1 VTEDDVLELQIPPQ
15 AEYVGTA
22 RLFLAAAGR
31 HFELSEESVAD
42 VKVAVSEVC
51 ADAIEDQRRPEQL
64 RILIR
69 PGIDALEVA
78 VSSEPTGIEADLED
92 SARPAVEMAPFER
105 RLREPLVHAL
115 FPEADYHPREH
126 SLRLSL
132 PWELPDGELPEE
144 FEVP

>member
-1 VTEDDVLELQIPPQ
+1 VTEDDLLELQIPPQ

-31 HFELSEESVAD
+31 HFELSEEAVAD

-51 ADAIEDQRRPEQL
+51 ADAIEDRHPPEHL
-64 RILIR
+64 RIVIR
-69 PGIDALEVA
+69 PGVDALEVA
-78 VSSEPTGIEADLED
+78 VSSEPPGIEADVED
-92 SARPAVEMAPFER
+92 TEPPAVDMAPFER

-115 FPEADYHPREH
+115 FPHADYQPREH

-132 PWELPDGELPEE
+132 PWELPEDTEGP
-144 FEVP
+144 

>member
-1 VTEDDVLELQIPPQ
+1 MSEDDLLELQIPPQ

-31 HFELSEESVAD
+31 HFELSEEAVAD

-51 ADAIEDQRRPEQL
+51 ADAIEDVRRPDHL
-64 RILIR
+64 RIAMR
-69 PGIDALEVA
+69 SRVDALEVT
-78 VSSEPTGIEADLED
+78 VSSQPSGIEADVAD
-92 SARPAVEMAPFER
+92 TAPPALQIGPPER

-115 FPEADYHPREH
+115 FPEAEYEPLEH

-132 PWELPDGELPEE
+132 PWELPEELEAP
-144 FEVP
+144 

>member
-1 VTEDDVLELQIPPQ
+1 MTEDDLLELQIPPQ

-31 HFELSEESVAD
+31 HFELSEEAVAD

-51 ADAIEDQRRPEQL
+51 ADAIEDARRPDHL
-64 RILIR
+64 RIALR
-69 PGIDALEVA
+69 SGVDALEVT
-78 VSSEPTGIEADLED
+78 VSSQPAGIEADVPD
-92 SARPAVEMAPFER
+92 PRPPALQIGPLER

-115 FPEADYHPREH
+115 FPEADYEPREH

-132 PWELPDGELPEE
+132 PWELPEELEAP
-144 FEVP
+144 

>member
-1 VTEDDVLELQIPPQ
+1 VIEDDLLELQIPPQ

-31 HFELSEESVAD
+31 HFELSEEAVAD

-51 ADAIEDQRRPEQL
+51 ADDIEDPHRPGHL
-64 RILIR
+64 RIAIR
-69 PGIDALEVA
+69 SGTDALEVA
-78 VSSEPTGIEADLED
+78 VSSQPAGIEADT
-92 SARPAVEMAPFER
+92 AGTAAPALQIGTLER

-115 FPEADYHPREH
+115 FPEADYEPQEH

-132 PWELPDGELPEE
+132 PWELPEELEAP
-144 FEVP
+144 

>member
-1 VTEDDVLELQIPPQ
+1 MTDDDLLELHIPPQ

-31 HFELSEESVAD
+31 HFELSEEAVAD

-51 ADAIEDQRRPEQL
+51 ADAIEDVRRPDHL
-64 RILIR
+64 TIAMRS
-69 PGIDALEVA
+69 GVDALEVT
-78 VSSEPTGIEADLED
+78 VSSQPAGIEADAPE
-92 SARPAVEMAPFER
+92 PAPPALQIGPLER

-115 FPEADYHPREH
+115 FPEADYEPREH

-132 PWELPDGELPEE
+132 PWELPEEPEA
-144 FEVP
+144 P